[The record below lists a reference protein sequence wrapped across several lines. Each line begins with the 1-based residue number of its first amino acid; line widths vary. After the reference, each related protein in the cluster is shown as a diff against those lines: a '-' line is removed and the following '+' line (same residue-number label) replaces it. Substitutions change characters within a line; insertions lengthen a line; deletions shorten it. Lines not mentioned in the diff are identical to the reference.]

1 MITESYNYINIKDK
15 IEYLF
20 ASKGQQGMIIKI
32 VSFTLLEGNL
42 WNLAFGDLHKG
53 NFDGTVISNNY
64 DIVKIIGTI
73 AKITYEFSDTY
84 PLRSI
89 YIKPVDEK
97 RKRLYNHVFR
107 RHYDF
112 INDTF
117 QIVGVKNGKE
127 EPYSPDSVYDIF
139 KLKRRVYS

>member
-20 ASKGQQGMIIKI
+20 ASKGQQGMIVKI
-32 VSFTLLEGNL
+32 VSFTLLEDNL

-53 NFDGTVISNNY
+53 SFDDTVISNNQ
-64 DIVKIIGTI
+64 DIVKIIGTV

-107 RHYDF
+107 RHCDF

-117 QIVGVKNGKE
+117 QIIGVKNGKE
-127 EPYSPDSVYDIF
+127 APYSPDSFYDIF
-139 KLKRRVYS
+139 KLKRRIY

>member
-1 MITESYNYINIKDK
+1 MITESYNYIDIKDK

-32 VSFTLLEGNL
+32 VSFTLLEDNL
-42 WNLAFGDLHKG
+42 WNLAFGDLHEG
-53 NFDGTVISNNY
+53 DFDDTVISNNY
-64 DIVKIIGTI
+64 DIVKIIGTV
-73 AKITYEFSDTY
+73 AKVTYEFSDSY

-89 YIKPVDEK
+89 HIKPVDEK

-117 QIVGVKNGKE
+117 QIIGVKNGTE
-127 EPYSPDSVYDIF
+127 EPYSPYNVYDIF
-139 KLKRRVYS
+139 KLKRRVSS